1 MPKEILELKS
11 TVTEMKNSLEEFKVI
26 FEQAEGRVSKLENK
40 NGNYQVW
47 GTEKK
52 KKERSGKVNRS

>member
-52 KKERSGKVNRS
+52 KKESSGKVNRS

>member
-40 NGNYQVW
+40 NGNYQV
-47 GTEKK
+47 
-52 KKERSGKVNRS
+52 